1 MTACFSVWKGGA
13 GRSAVRR
20 NGLRGDG
27 SRGGHLLHADDSW
40 CVHVQ
45 PAGHLQRC
53 QLRSHGNRLADRL
66 IRYTAMCHFNRAQ
79 FRCLSRLVYTRQ
91 GQLMV
96 SRVLQGFHGW
106 YTGSAV
112 ETIDSLRFLAECR
125 KRRLKQVCLSSLL
138 ALSLWVCL
146 LLFVIAT
153 CICTVSLRWY
163 VFCLLVILVKV
174 SIRATNWL
182 ERLL

>member
-1 MTACFSVWKGGA
+1 VSSCLNVDLLLVCSLLVYLYILLTACFSVWKGGA
-13 GRSAVRR
+13 GGSAVRR
-20 NGLRGDG
+20 DGLRGDG

-40 CVHVQ
+40 CVQVQ

-53 QLRSHGNRLADRL
+53 QLRSHGNHLADRL
-66 IRYTAMCHFNRAQ
+66 IRHTAMCHFNRAQ

-112 ETIDSLRFLAECR
+112 ERIDSLRFLAECR
-125 KRRLKQVCLSSLL
+125 KRRLNQ
-138 ALSLWVCL
+138 ALSVLSLSVSFWVCL
-146 LLFVIAT
+146 LLFIVAT
-153 CICTVSLRWY
+153 FICTVSLSW
-163 VFCLLVILVKV
+163 
-174 SIRATNWL
+174 
-182 ERLL
+182 